1 LLYNKY
7 LKIVDYIFLY
17 RLIWQKIMRNIE
29 KQKYFDRYARSCD
42 SANDDG
48 VILRLEELFDSMQIW
63 RGERIADLGCGT
75 GVLFPL
81 LLPRIDSVGRLYAY
95 DFSPG
100 MIARAKERYSAPNLE
115 IVLADAHELPA
126 EDDFFHR
133 VICFASFAHFDFK
146 QDTLDEIH
154 RVLRPGGTAYI
165 IHLLSST
172 EIAHHHKDPGTPI
185 EHDTLPDEADF
196 DAMVDSSGLILESY
210 IDRPGLYKAV
220 MRKI

>member
-1 LLYNKY
+1 MLYNKY
-7 LKIVDYIFLY
+7 LKIVDYIFIY

-29 KQKYFDRYARSCD
+29 KQKYFDQYAQNCD
-42 SANDDG
+42 TANDQA
-48 VILRLEELFDSMQIW
+48 VILRLEELFDGMQIW

-75 GVLFPL
+75 GILFPL
-81 LLPRIDSVGRLYAY
+81 LLPRIDKVGRLFGY

-100 MIARAKERYSAPNLE
+100 MIERAKVRYNAPNLE

-146 QDTLDEIH
+146 QDALEEMY
-154 RVLRPGGTAYI
+154 RVLRPGGIAYV
-165 IHLLSST
+165 IHLLSSE
-172 EIAHHHKDPGTPI
+172 EIATHHKDPGSAI
-185 EHDTLPDEADF
+185 EHDTLPDEAGF
-196 DAMVDSSGLILESY
+196 QAMVDSSGLVLEGY